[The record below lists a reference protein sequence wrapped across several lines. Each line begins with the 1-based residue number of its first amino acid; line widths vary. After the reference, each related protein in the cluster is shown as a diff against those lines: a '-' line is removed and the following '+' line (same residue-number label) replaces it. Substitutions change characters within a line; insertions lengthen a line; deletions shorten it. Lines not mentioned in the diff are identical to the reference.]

1 MKRSIWSLVVLA
13 GCASSPAPH
22 WHSLVP
28 AAPATPAAA
37 ATSGAAPARQTLV
50 VSSIAMPD
58 EVDRPLLVV
67 RSAAGAPALLDGERW
82 SEPLK
87 AQLPRALALA
97 LTPRLPATLVTA
109 APGGTVVLPTW
120 RLAVDVQRFELQR
133 GPDRAVLRVVW
144 ALRPGGVR
152 DGTAP
157 AAPAPQVFDTA
168 VPAAGGGTAALVA
181 AMGTALEQLS
191 GQISQSVCAAG
202 PC

>member
-1 MKRSIWSLVVLA
+1 MNRSIWSLVVLA

-28 AAPATPAAA
+28 AAPAAAVPAMP
-37 ATSGAAPARQTLV
+37 APARQTLV
-50 VSSIAMPD
+50 VGAFALPD
-58 EVDRPLLVV
+58 EIDRPLLVV
-67 RSAAGAPALLDGERW
+67 RGAAGEPALLDVERW

-97 LTPRLPATLVTA
+97 LTPRLPGTLVTA
-109 APGGTVVLPTW
+109 APGGTVALPTW

-133 GPDRAVLRVVW
+133 SPDRAVLRVVW

-152 DGTAP
+152 DVSAT
-157 AAPAPQVFDTA
+157 AAPAPQVFDA
-168 VPAAGGGTAALVA
+168 SVPAAGSGAAALVT
-181 AMGTALEQLS
+181 AMATAVEQLS
-191 GQISQSVCAAG
+191 GQISQGVCAAG